1 LCYNFAMYKNA
12 SISNVIAACKATMAV
27 IFLGLILSSCSY
39 NTPAEIEEDAPPLFT
54 SADLVNAQKVATLM
68 TTEEVGLNE
77 KAVDSSKAYTLAT
90 TTNAITAISPQA
102 VLPGSYGYVV
112 YIRRTAT
119 TQQIW
124 THNQA
129 TNKRVKVYEGPEA
142 IGSVAVSGD
151 GSVIAAAIRLVTEQG
166 RNADVYRFTV
176 GGAVEKLTSTPSEE
190 RHVSM
195 AASGNVI
202 IWEGDVSGARALF
215 RCTYV
220 SGSCRLIVDGG
231 GSRDL
236 VEPSLSG
243 NAEWFVYIQEKP
255 DGEEILILSSRLLG
269 FPQVLSSASDM
280 LFPSV
285 TNDGKKIAFGRENSD
300 ASIDLMLLDRTT
312 NQLVSLFKTNKELR
326 HANISPDGQYLTYS
340 YEAGSHLRLFAR
352 NIVSGVQVV
361 LAGDDADYLA
371 AYWQQQPE
379 DSLAERNFRASDVQP
394 NDLFGNAVAIEGN
407 TAVVAAPGQDSGAG
421 AVYVLKRVGGVWGL
435 SKKLLASDRESGDGF
450 GYAVAISGNTIVVGA
465 PYEGDN
471 AANCTRGRC
480 GAVYV
485 FERNLGG
492 TDNWGEAK
500 ILVSPLQVN
509 NEDQFGTAVAISRNT
524 VVVSES
530 SSDDDAYVFSRN
542 QGGLGNWGFV
552 KLLTAREGGS
562 LGEAVAISG
571 NTIAVNGSFNGD
583 VAIYLY
589 EQNRGGL
596 NQWGEAQ
603 VLTRTQPD
611 TMFGAVLALDNTTLV
626 VGASEDN
633 NYDGATY
640 VFEKN
645 LVNNTWNEVKT
656 LTFTKRGLADDTEF
670 GTSVALSGDRIAVG
684 TFYTF
689 YPGTDRIY
697 LPSYTYVFER
707 NEGGTNNWGETLALR
722 DSTLRWS
729 DGNRSSVAVS
739 SNTVLVGDPVSLGK
753 VIFYE

>member
-1 LCYNFAMYKNA
+1 MTKNP
-12 SISNVIAACKATMAV
+12 STYGVNVVHQATLVVLFLALVLSACGYDTSTY
-27 IFLGLILSSCSY
+27 IQSEE
-39 NTPAEIEEDAPPLFT
+39 PALFT
-54 SADLVNAQKVATLM
+54 SADLTNARAVSSLLVS
-68 TTEEVGLNE
+68 EEVTLNE
-77 KAVDSSKAYTLAT
+77 EKNNSITYMQVSNAGSQAVFNS
-90 TTNAITAISPQA
+90 QA
-102 VLPGSYGYVV
+102 VLPASYGYVV

-124 THNQA
+124 THNQT
-129 TNKRVKVYEGPEA
+129 TNKRTKVYEGKEA

-151 GSVIAAAIRLVTEQG
+151 GLIIAAAIRLVTDQG
-166 RNADVYRFTV
+166 RNADIYRFVV

-202 IWEGDVSGARALF
+202 LWDGDVSGARALF
-215 RCTYV
+215 RCAYV
-220 SGSCRLIVDGG
+220 SGSCRLVVDGG

-236 VEPSLSG
+236 VEPSVSG
-243 NAEWFVYIQEKP
+243 NAEWFVYLQEKP
-255 DGEEILILSSRLLG
+255 DGEEILMLGNRLLG
-269 FPQVLSSASDM
+269 FPQLLSTASN
-280 LFPSV
+280 LLYPSV
-285 TNDGKKIAFGRENSD
+285 SNDGKKIVFGRENSD
-300 ASIDLMLLDRTT
+300 SSIDLMLLDRTT
-312 NQLVSLFKTNKELR
+312 NQLAILFKTNQDLR
-326 HANISPDGQYLTYS
+326 HANISPDGQYVTYS
-340 YEAGSHLRLFAR
+340 YEAGGYLRLFAR
-352 NIVSGVQVV
+352 NIESGVQVV
-361 LAGDDADYLA
+361 LAGDKADYLA

-379 DSLAERNFRASDVQP
+379 GSLAERNFRASDVQP
-394 NDLFGNAVAIEGN
+394 NDLFGNAVALDGN
-407 TAVVAAPGQDSGAG
+407 TAVVAARGHDSRAG
-421 AVYVLKRVGGVWGL
+421 AVYVLKRVGGVWTL
-435 SKKLLASDRESGDGF
+435 SKKLLASDRESGDEF

-465 PYEGDN
+465 PFEGDN

-500 ILVSPLQVN
+500 ILVSPLQMN

-524 VVVSES
+524 VVVGVY
-530 SSDDDAYVFSRN
+530 SSDDAAYVYSRN
-542 QGGLGNWGFV
+542 QGGIGNWGFV
-552 KLLTAREGGS
+552 KLLTASGEGS

-571 NTIAVNGSFNGD
+571 NTIAVNGSFNSN

-603 VLTRTQPD
+603 VLTRTQPG
-611 TMFGAVLALDNTTLV
+611 TMFGAVLALDNTTLI
-626 VGASEDN
+626 VGALEDN
-633 NYDGATY
+633 DYDGATY

-645 LVNNTWNEVKT
+645 LVSNTWNEVKT
-656 LTFTKRGLADDTEF
+656 LTFTKRGLADSTEF
-670 GTSVALSGDRIAVG
+670 GTSVAISGDRIAVG

-689 YPGTDRIY
+689 YPGTDRIE

-707 NEGGTNNWGETLALR
+707 NKGGTDNWGETLALR

-729 DGNRSSVAVS
+729 DGNRSSVAIS